1 MRQTMLAMLALL
13 ILTMISLNQRQSIVH
28 NRQQIMRNELAT
40 VAAGKLTERL
50 DLLGGLPFEEL
61 DDLPDDEEVSVE
73 AMGTTLEFEIQ
84 AEVEPVEIDST
95 GQVVSTGSGDD
106 YRRVTLRI
114 RGPIDGSGP
123 VALPR
128 DAGGNGTIT
137 MQRVYNRLGND

>member
-13 ILTMISLNQRQSIVH
+13 ILTMISVNQRRSIVH

-61 DDLPDDEEVSVE
+61 DDLPATEEVSVE
-73 AMGTTLEFEIQ
+73 AMGTTLEFEIHT
-84 AEVEPVEIDST
+84 EVEPVEVDSS
-95 GQVVSTGSGDD
+95 GQVVSTGSGENF
-106 YRRVTLRI
+106 RRVTLRI
-114 RGPIDGSGP
+114 RGPVDGSGP

-128 DAGGNGTIT
+128 DASGKGTIT
-137 MQRVYNRLGND
+137 MQRVYNRLGNE